1 MKKLALVL
9 LLLIGMGLS
18 FSAIGLVMLFAT
30 GVVENMDEARA
41 LLLGEIPGSQ
51 SAFLRAGEVSEEQDA
66 LMLLQ
71 QQKEEL
77 QGDLQ
82 RLVDEQKVLVQVRD
96 SLSTEV
102 KGLIRQGKSG
112 SEDESKLRSERL
124 EQLTT
129 LYGAMRPADAAA
141 IMDQMSDQMVLEI
154 LPTLDERQ
162 AARILNGLANDERKA
177 SLSAQLLEGKGGGK
191 Q

>member
-30 GVVENMDEARA
+30 GVVENVDEARA

-102 KGLIRQGKSG
+102 KGLIRQGESG

-129 LYGAMRPADAAA
+129 LYGAMRPADAAT

>member
-30 GVVENMDEARA
+30 GVVENVDEARA
-41 LLLGEIPGSQ
+41 LLLGEMPGSQ

-102 KGLIRQGKSG
+102 KDLIQQGESG
-112 SEDESKLRSERL
+112 SEDKSKLRSERL

>member
-30 GVVENMDEARA
+30 GVVENVDEARA

-102 KGLIRQGKSG
+102 KGLIRQGESG

>member
-30 GVVENMDEARA
+30 GVVENVDEARA
-41 LLLGEIPGSQ
+41 LLLGEIPSSQ

-102 KGLIRQGKSG
+102 KGLIRQGESG

>member
-1 MKKLALVL
+1 MKKLVLIL
-9 LLLIGMGLS
+9 LLVMGMGLS

-30 GVVENMDEARA
+30 GVVENVDEARA
-41 LLLGEIPGSQ
+41 LLLGQMPGSQ
-51 SAFLRAGEVSEEQDA
+51 SAFLRAGEVSQEQDA

-102 KGLIRQGKSG
+102 KDLIQQGESG
-112 SEDESKLRSERL
+112 SEDKSRLRSERL
-124 EQLTT
+124 QQLTT
-129 LYGAMRPADAAA
+129 LYGAMRPGDAAA
-141 IMDQMSDQMVLEI
+141 IMDQMSDEMVLEI
-154 LPTLDERQ
+154 LPTLKERQ
-162 AARILNGLANDERKA
+162 AARILNALANDERKA
-177 SLSAQLLEGKGGGK
+177 NLSVLLLEGTARR
-191 Q
+191 